1 MNGSV
6 IEDDVVQVKDEASDS
21 ESITYESTEMEP
33 LDDRALLHLDEGSD
47 EHANLKHYFLV
58 SIGSLAERCS
68 VLAIRRLVHCS
79 SVMGRAQIEA
89 FKLYERALAEKN
101 GGNPN
106 LNMGWYGTS
115 IDGVRKIVKNGFG
128 SDGVPMGGPFGFGI
142 CIYGGSSPANCVLSS
157 VADAN
162 GFKYLIFCR
171 VILGK
176 TEQFLP
182 GTKPFGPSSDEF
194 DSCVDDQQFPQKYI
208 VRYSDAKTRVL
219 PLYVLTVQLDTQS
232 KGSLNEIVTRPHSP
246 WISFNKLI
254 YILSKGL
261 SSSKIC
267 LIKKFHVKYMERKI
281 SREQLVTHLRQ
292 TVGDNLLKSI
302 IRKFQQRL

>member
-6 IEDDVVQVKDEASDS
+6 IEDDVVQVNDEASDS

-79 SVMGRAQIEA
+79 SAMGRAQIEA
-89 FKLYERALAEKN
+89 FKLYVRALAEKN

-115 IDGVRKIVKNGFG
+115 IEGVRKIVKNGFG
-128 SDGVPMGGPFGFGI
+128 SDGVPMGGP
-142 CIYGGSSPANCVLSS
+142 VLSS
-157 VADAN
+157 VADTN
-162 GFKYLIFCR
+162 GFKYLILCR

-232 KGSLNEIVTRPHSP
+232 KGSFFFS
-246 WISFNKLI
+246 LI
-254 YILSKGL
+254 TG
-261 SSSKIC
+261 
-267 LIKKFHVKYMERKI
+267 KYK
-281 SREQLVTHLRQ
+281 
-292 TVGDNLLKSI
+292 
-302 IRKFQQRL
+302 